1 MWKSIYSKNLKEELL
16 YTISH
21 KATSGIFM
29 KLRYREWDTILLP
42 SVEKWNIMELNKNLG
57 GKNERSCVN

>member
-16 YTISH
+16 YTTSH
-21 KATSGIFM
+21 EATSGIFM

-42 SVEKWNIMELNKNLG
+42 SVEK
-57 GKNERSCVN
+57 